1 MVRLYP
7 GTAAP
12 ASAVRQDA
20 QLAGQATEN
29 GDQAGGR
36 HRLAAAPTPL
46 RTADSSVAG

>member
-1 MVRLYP
+1 MMRLYASA
-7 GTAAP
+7 AAP

-20 QLAGQATEN
+20 HLAGQATET
-29 GDQAGGR
+29 GDQAGAL